1 MHGELTDDPAA
12 FLTSAAD
19 YFAADPVVN
28 NVLVTNVTGRATGV
42 ITDPAPATYLTV
54 RTDADAADAGRG
66 GGEVVAAAMR
76 TPPQRVWLS
85 AESGPAAELAAE
97 VLVGACPDAAGV
109 VGTHP
114 YVAAFVRTWER
125 LTAAKAVPEMAER
138 LHALDAVTPPPMA
151 VPGVLR
157 PATAADRDTLL
168 AWCLA
173 FEADAAEAAGR
184 LVQAPTEVERHRVT
198 EAVDLR
204 LAEGRSWVWD
214 HDGPVSHLGV
224 TTPVHGVVRIGPVYT
239 PRERRGRGYA
249 SALVAA
255 VSRHALEAG
264 AKTCSLFTDLANP
277 TSNKIY
283 AAVGYRPVR
292 DVTAYRFEP
301 VSGPE

>member
-1 MHGELTDDPAA
+1 MYGELTDDPAN

-28 NVLVTNVTGRATGV
+28 NVLVTNVTGRAAGV

-54 RTDADAADAGRG
+54 RTD

-97 VLVGACPDAAGV
+97 LLAAACPDAAGV

-114 YVAAFVRTWER
+114 YVADFTRAWER
-125 LTAAKAVPEMAER
+125 LTGAAAVPEMAER
-138 LHALDAVTPPPMA
+138 LHALDAVTPPMP
-151 VPGVLR
+151 VPGAPRL
-157 PATAADRDTLL
+157 ATASDRDRLL

-184 LVQAPTEVERHRVT
+184 PVNALTEVERRRVT

-204 LAEGRSWVWD
+204 LAERRAWVWD

-224 TTPVHGVVRIGPVYT
+224 TAPVHGVVRIGPVYT
-239 PRERRGRGYA
+239 PRDRRGRGYA

-255 VSRHALEAG
+255 VSRHELDAG
-264 AKTCSLFTDLANP
+264 TKTCSLFTDLANP
-277 TSNKIY
+277 TSNRIY

-301 VSGPE
+301 ASG

>member
-1 MHGELTDDPAA
+1 MHGELTDDPAT

-28 NVLVTNVTGRATGV
+28 NVLVTNVTGRAAGV

-54 RTDADAADAGRG
+54 RTDSGDDG

-97 VLVGACPDAAGV
+97 LLAGACPDAAGV

-114 YVAAFVRTWER
+114 YVADFTRAWER
-125 LTAAKAVPEMAER
+125 LTGAQAVPEMAER
-138 LHALDAVTPPPMA
+138 LHALDVVTPPPMV
-151 VPGVLR
+151 VPGAPRL
-157 PATAADRDTLL
+157 ATAADRDTLL

-184 LVQAPTEVERHRVT
+184 PVNALTEVERRRVT

-204 LAEGRSWVWD
+204 LAERRSWVWD

-239 PRERRGRGYA
+239 PRDRRGRGYA

-255 VSRHALEAG
+255 VSRHELDAG

-277 TSNKIY
+277 TSNRIY
-283 AAVGYRPVR
+283 AAVGYRPAR
-292 DVTAYRFEP
+292 DVTAYRFERA
-301 VSGPE
+301 SG